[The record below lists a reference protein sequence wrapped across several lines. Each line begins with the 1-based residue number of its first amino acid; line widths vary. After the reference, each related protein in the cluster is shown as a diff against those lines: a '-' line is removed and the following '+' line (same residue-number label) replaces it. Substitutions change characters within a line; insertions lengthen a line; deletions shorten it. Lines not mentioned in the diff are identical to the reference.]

1 MAKTALVVSGGGSR
15 GAFAVGVL
23 EYMQAHVRPIDQF
36 DIYCGTST
44 GSLIVP
50 LAACGELPLLRRLYT
65 TTRQNDVLILGGI
78 TNLARSISLHDA
90 QPLKRL
96 IDRTLTDSHF
106 AEIQRRG
113 LPVYIATVCLQTER
127 LVYWATQ
134 PLRVGGDYDVET
146 ISSANIL
153 RGAMLASSCQP
164 VFMQPVEMRGQQY
177 TDGGVREITPL
188 QAAIDAGA
196 ETIISITLTPKVL
209 PPDPNRLTSAVQI
222 LERTIDMF
230 SEDVGQNDYRLA
242 RLYQRGNQYLQA
254 VRSRLLAA
262 GVPAS
267 VVNNALAQTSNPF
280 ANTAV
285 TTIHEIRPSRMLE
298 GGGPGGLTFNPAA
311 MELMRQQGFAEAKA
325 FFEALTPAS
334 VQDLTI

>member
-15 GAFAVGVL
+15 GAFAVGAL
-23 EYMQAHVRPIDQF
+23 EYIQNHVRPVDQF

-50 LAACGELPLLRRLYT
+50 LAACGELQLLRRLYT

-96 IDRTLTDSHF
+96 IDRTVTDAHF
-106 AEIQRRG
+106 AQIQRRG
-113 LPVYIATVCLQTER
+113 VSVFITTVSLQTER

-134 PLRVGGDYDVET
+134 PLRVGGDYDVES
-146 ISSANIL
+146 ISSANLL

-164 VFMQPVEMRGQQY
+164 VFMQPVEIRGQQY
-177 TDGGVREITPL
+177 VDGGVREVTPL

-196 ETIISITLTPKVL
+196 DTIISITLTPETL
-209 PPDPNRLTSAVQI
+209 PPQPAPLTKASQI

-254 VRSRLLAA
+254 IRNRLLAS
-262 GVPAS
+262 GVPAG
-267 VVNNALAQTSNPF
+267 VVDNALAQAGNPF
-280 ANTAV
+280 TNTAV
-285 TTIHEIRPSRMLE
+285 TTIHEIRPQRMLE
-298 GGGPGGLTFNPAA
+298 GGGPGGLLFDPAA
-311 MELMRQQGFAEAKA
+311 MELMRQRGFAEARA
-325 FFEALTPAS
+325 FFEALAPAP
-334 VQDLTI
+334 VQDPTI